1 MRAALLAVALAL
13 AAAAPAEAAPTL
25 VKLGDFAQPVHVAS
39 PPRDPRVFV
48 VEKAGLVRI
57 IGGGTFLDVRT
68 RTQLAGLEQGLLSI
82 AFAPDYAASGRFY
95 VFLTARPDGRL
106 QVLEFRRSAADPNRA
121 YPASARVILEIAHPV
136 ATNHNGGQLQF
147 GPDGALYVSTGDG
160 GTGGANAQN
169 LSSMLGKILRIDG
182 SGAHVWSYGLRNPW
196 RFTFDRATGDLV
208 IGDVGEATWEEVDW
222 APAAGGRG
230 AGVNWGWPGAEGPA
244 GVGGTR
250 PAFSRNHADGYHAIV
265 GGYVVRDPGLPTLV
279 GRYLYGDAAL
289 GSLRS
294 TTLVG
299 DADRAEPLP
308 IASLSSFGED
318 ACGRIYV
325 SSLNGPVYRVQDGAP
340 TPCRYPPPRAPAP
353 RPPAA
358 DTTPPRLRVAI
369 RGLRH
374 RRLRLALR
382 CDEAC
387 RTTIAV
393 RLFGVRRLSIRHRTL
408 AAARRTVVRLKLS
421 PRTLRRLRH
430 RLAKRGLVRVRVTVT
445 AADAAG
451 NVRRVTRRGRL
462 VPGNRNG
469 RVVSHHTAAS

>member
-1 MRAALLAVALAL
+1 MRAALLAVGLAL

-25 VKLGDFAQPVHVAS
+25 VKIGDFAQPVHVAS

-57 IGGGTFLDVRT
+57 AGGGTFLDVRART
-68 RTQLAGLEQGLLSI
+68 RIAGTEQGLLSI

-95 VFLTARPDGRL
+95 VFLTAQPDGRL
-106 QVLEFRRSAADPNRA
+106 QVLEFHRSAADPNRA
-121 YPASARVILEIAHPV
+121 DPASGRPVLQIPHPG

-160 GTGGANAQN
+160 GTGGANAQD

-182 SGAHVWSYGLRNPW
+182 TGAHIWSYGLRNPW
-196 RFTFDRATGDLV
+196 RFTFDRATGDMV
-208 IGDVGEATWEEVDW
+208 IGDVGQSTWEEVDW
-222 APAAGGRG
+222 ATSPSGRG
-230 AGVNWGWPGAEGPA
+230 AGVNWGWPGAEGPD

-250 PAFSRNHADGYHAIV
+250 PAFSRNHADGYAAII
-265 GGYVVRDPGLPTLV
+265 GGYVVRDPGLPTLL

-289 GSLRS
+289 ASLRS

-318 ACGRIYV
+318 ACGRIYAA
-325 SSLNGPVYRVQDGAP
+325 SLSGPVYRVQDGAP
-340 TPCRYPPPRAPAP
+340 TPCSYPPPRAPAP
-353 RPPAA
+353 APAA
-358 DTTPPRLRVAI
+358 VDRTPPRVGVSI

-387 RTTIAV
+387 RATIAV
-393 RLFGVRRLSIRHRTL
+393 RLFSVRRLSTRHRTL
-408 AAARRTVVRLKLS
+408 AAGRRTVVRLKLS
-421 PRTLRRLRH
+421 PSTLHRLRH
-430 RLAKRGLVRVRVTVT
+430 RLAKRAVRVRVTVG

-451 NVRRVTRRGRL
+451 NLRRVTRRGRL
-462 VPGNRNG
+462 TRRNRNG